1 MTMSTIQDFEEAAAK
16 ATQASAQA
24 DTWANGPINT
34 TVPTDSGPV
43 PTIAEFTRAN
53 QERANSAIDAL
64 GWVLAGDFTAGCT
77 VTDRNQYVLVVGGA
91 GYRWDGAL
99 PKDVAPSSSPT
110 PIATGSWVL
119 VGDATL
125 RGELAN
131 SDGSELVGFQ
141 QSGTGAVARTADGK
155 LREFVSV
162 NDFGDGPDAF
172 ALASTE
178 SGGRV
183 VFVTDANDD
192 TALPADYSNTLFEF
206 NGNRPMRLTH
216 TSSIS
221 GTAKKALKAQ
231 FPAAHQLSIR
241 SSFHI
246 ESQSQGSGKNG
257 PDSADYGM
265 TIAIHKKGYGSDN
278 SPPAGEIDGLNIFVR
293 QDGPK
298 GEPSGGDNSSD
309 ASGILVN
316 VQNVEDVGFTSA
328 WEASTSNVE
337 RAGDTITKSVQTQ
350 IGVLDQNAVGA
361 PSYGYVC
368 VATRGAL
375 GDAYYAGAAVG
386 ATWNNILNAPGSMRI
401 DAAGNY
407 RAFSPEW
414 TGGSWTIVRGSGA
427 DASTQI
433 THRGTGAL
441 LLLAQDAG
449 AIQLGTSGAIRW
461 EVSSSGT
468 LRPSSTYTRADVG
481 DPNRRVSLW
490 PKAIDLSAVGASGL
504 RITSGSGSPEGVVS
518 GNVGSMY
525 LRADG
530 GPGTALYIKESGA
543 GSTGWVAK

>member
-1 MTMSTIQDFEEAAAK
+1 MAERIVTKNLAGVEDLLLGLGTEQQTRNGNEYPITKLSLPWACLDIAELLELDTTKF
-16 ATQASAQA
+16 TQALVSGIAYKYDGSAWVKVS
-24 DTWANGPINT
+24 DNT
-34 TVPTDSGPV
+34 LRED
-43 PTIAEFTRAN
+43 
-53 QERANSAIDAL
+53 
-64 GWVLAGDFTAGCT
+64 LAASS
-77 VTDRNQYVLVVGGA
+77 GA
-91 GYRWDGAL
+91 G
-99 PKDVAPSSSPT
+99 
-110 PIATGSWVL
+110 
-119 VGDATL
+119 
-125 RGELAN
+125 
-131 SDGSELVGFQ
+131 LVGFQ
-141 QSGTGAVARTADGK
+141 QSGTGAEARTADVK

-162 NDFGDGPDAF
+162 NDFGDGPVAF
-172 ALASTE
+172 SLASAE

-246 ESQSQGSGKNG
+246 ESQAQGSGKNG
-257 PDSADYGM
+257 PNSADYGM

-298 GEPSGGDNSSD
+298 GEPSGGANSSD

-316 VQNVEDVGFTSA
+316 IQNVEDVGFTSA
-328 WEASTSNVE
+328 WEASTSNIE
-337 RAGDTITKSVQTQ
+337 RAGGTVTKSIQTQ

-368 VATRGAL
+368 VASRGAL

-386 ATWNNILNAPGSMRI
+386 STWNNILNAPGSMKI

-414 TGGSWTIVRGSGA
+414 TGGSWTIVRESGA
-427 DASTQI
+427 NASTQI
-433 THRGTGAL
+433 THRGTGAM

-449 AIQLGTSGAIRW
+449 AVQLGTSGAIRW
-461 EVSSSGT
+461 EVSSLGT
-468 LRPSSTYTRADVG
+468 LRPSSTYTNADIG

-490 PKAIDLSAVGASGL
+490 PKAIDLSAAGASGL

-518 GNVGSMY
+518 GKVGSMY

-530 GPGTALYIKESGA
+530 GPGTTLYIKESGA

>member
-1 MTMSTIQDFEEAAAK
+1 MATI
-16 ATQASAQA
+16 
-24 DTWANGPINT
+24 
-34 TVPTDSGPV
+34 
-43 PTIAEFTRAN
+43 
-53 QERANSAIDAL
+53 
-64 GWVLAGDFTAGCT
+64 
-77 VTDRNQYVLVVGGA
+77 
-91 GYRWDGAL
+91 
-99 PKDVAPSSSPT
+99 VAPPWEEQPT
-110 PIATGSWVL
+110 GGGIADV
-119 VGDATL
+119 TL
-125 RGELAN
+125 RSELAAP
-131 SDGSELVGFQ
+131 SGSQLVGFQ
-141 QSGTGAVARTADGK
+141 QSGTGSVSRTADGK

-162 NDFGDGPDAF
+162 KDFGDGPGAF
-172 ALASTE
+172 SLAAAE

-298 GEPSGGDNSSD
+298 GEPSGGNNSSD

-316 VQNVEDVGFTSA
+316 IQNVEDVGFTSA

-337 RAGDTITKSVQTQ
+337 RAGGTITKSVQTQ

-368 VATRGAL
+368 VASRGAL
-375 GDAYYAGAAVG
+375 GDAYYAGASVG
-386 ATWNNILNAPGSMRI
+386 ATWNNILNAPGSVRV

-427 DASTQI
+427 NAATQI
-433 THRGTGAL
+433 AHRGTGAL

-449 AIQLGTSGAIRW
+449 AVQLGTSGAIRW
-461 EVSSSGT
+461 EVTASGT
-468 LRPSSTYTRADVG
+468 LRPSSTYTNADVG

-490 PKAIDLSAVGASGL
+490 PKAIDLSAAGASGL
-504 RITSGSGSPEGVVS
+504 RITSGTGSPEGVVS

-530 GPGTALYIKESGA
+530 GVGSTLYVKESGA

>member
-1 MTMSTIQDFEEAAAK
+1 MSELNFPKNPAVGQEYTFNSLLYMFDGVKWVTKGTGYNPVQDLYEMLASDAGASFVGVNGYDNVQAALD
-16 ATQASAQA
+16 ASA
-24 DTWANGPINT
+24 
-34 TVPTDSGPV
+34 
-43 PTIAEFTRAN
+43 
-53 QERANSAIDAL
+53 
-64 GWVLAGDFTAGCT
+64 DF
-77 VTDRNQYVLVVGGA
+77 
-91 GYRWDGAL
+91 
-99 PKDVAPSSSPT
+99 AP
-110 PIATGSWVL
+110 
-119 VGDATL
+119 L

-141 QSGTGAVARTADGK
+141 QSGTGAVARTAYGK

-221 GTAKKALKAQ
+221 GIAKKALKAQ

-257 PDSADYGM
+257 PNSADYGM

-337 RAGDTITKSVQTQ
+337 RAGNTITKSVQTQ

-368 VATRGAL
+368 VATAGAL

-401 DAAGNY
+401 DATGNY

-427 DASTQI
+427 NASTQI

-441 LLLAQDAG
+441 FLVAQDAG
-449 AIQLGTSGAIRW
+449 AVQLGTSGAIRW
-461 EVSSSGT
+461 EVTALGT
-468 LRPSSTYTRADVG
+468 LRPSSTYTNADVG

-490 PKAIDLSAVGASGL
+490 PKAIDLSAAGASGL

-530 GPGTALYIKESGA
+530 GPGTVLYIKESGA

>member
-1 MTMSTIQDFEEAAAK
+1 MTTI
-16 ATQASAQA
+16 
-24 DTWANGPINT
+24 
-34 TVPTDSGPV
+34 
-43 PTIAEFTRAN
+43 
-53 QERANSAIDAL
+53 
-64 GWVLAGDFTAGCT
+64 
-77 VTDRNQYVLVVGGA
+77 
-91 GYRWDGAL
+91 
-99 PKDVAPSSSPT
+99 VAPPWEEQPT
-110 PIATGSWVL
+110 GGGIADV
-119 VGDATL
+119 TL
-125 RGELAN
+125 RSELAAP
-131 SDGSELVGFQ
+131 SGSQLVGFQ
-141 QSGTGAVARTADGK
+141 QSGAGTVARTADGK

-162 NDFGDGPDAF
+162 NDFGDGPGAF
-172 ALASTE
+172 SLAATE

-231 FPAAHQLSIR
+231 FPAAHPLSVR
-241 SSFHI
+241 SAFHT
-246 ESQSQGSGKNG
+246 EAQSQGSGKNG

-278 SPPAGEIDGLNIFVR
+278 SPPAGEIDGLNIFVH

-337 RAGDTITKSVQTQ
+337 RAGNTITKSVQTQ

-386 ATWNNILNAPGSMRI
+386 ATWKNILNAPGSMRI

-414 TGGSWTIVRGSGA
+414 TDGSWSIVRGSGA
-427 DASTQI
+427 NASTQI
-433 THRGTGAL
+433 THRGTGAMF
-441 LLLAQDAG
+441 LLAQDAG
-449 AIQLGTSGAIRW
+449 AIQLGTSGAVRW

-468 LRPSSTYTRADVG
+468 LRPSSTYTSADVG

-490 PKAIDLSAVGASGL
+490 PKAIDLSAAGASGL
-504 RITSGSGSPEGVVS
+504 RITSGSGDPEGVVS
-518 GNVGSMY
+518 GKVGSMY

-530 GPGTALYIKESGA
+530 GVGSTLYVKESGA